1 MAPLRL
7 PPIPTV
13 RAPRALAGLLAILV
27 ACLPAAALA
36 QPGASLRVLVLDERG
51 QPMPDVDVT
60 LEFKGEPGVRPQTFK
75 SRTNRKGY
83 VVRMG
88 LPPGAYKLTFS
99 RPGYLTYV
107 VETSLSLGGL
117 SEIPDVVMK
126 PAPAAETPG
135 APPAASAGE
144 PGPGMAPTPPAETDL
159 ATKLKEE
166 YAKAYEAT
174 QAGRYDE
181 AERLYKD
188 ILAKAPGLAVV
199 HFNLGYVYR
208 QKKDFAAA
216 EEQYRRAVELE
227 PDRSDGYLALANVHE
242 LKGDHDRALQIL
254 EEAAPRFENDARFQ
268 LALGVKRR
276 DMGRPGAREAIEK
289 ARALDPAGPEPYY
302 HLGTIALA
310 ENRPAE
316 ALALLEKY
324 VSMSG
329 QNPENLAVA
338 RALIEALKKPKK

>member
-1 MAPLRL
+1 
-7 PPIPTV
+7 
-13 RAPRALAGLLAILV
+13 AG
-27 ACLPAAALA
+27 
-36 QPGASLRVLVLDERG
+36 
-51 QPMPDVDVT
+51 
-60 LEFKGEPGVRPQTFK
+60 
-75 SRTNRKGY
+75 
-83 VVRMG
+83 
-88 LPPGAYKLTFS
+88 
-99 RPGYLTYV
+99 
-107 VETSLSLGGL
+107 
-117 SEIPDVVMK
+117 
-126 PAPAAETPG
+126 ETPAG
-135 APPAASAGE
+135 AATGGAAGPAPPAEA
-144 PGPGMAPTPPAETDL
+144 DL
-159 ATKLKEE
+159 GARLKEE

-181 AERLYKD
+181 AEQLYKD

-208 QKKDFAAA
+208 QKKDLPAA
-216 EEQYRRAVELE
+216 EEQFRRAVELE
-227 PDRSDGYLALANVHE
+227 PDRSDGYLALAGIHE
-242 LKGDHDRALQIL
+242 LKGEHDRALQLL
-254 EEAAPRFENDARFQ
+254 EEAAARFDADARFQ

-289 ARALDPAGPEPYY
+289 ARALDPANPEPYY

-324 VSMSG
+324 VSMTG